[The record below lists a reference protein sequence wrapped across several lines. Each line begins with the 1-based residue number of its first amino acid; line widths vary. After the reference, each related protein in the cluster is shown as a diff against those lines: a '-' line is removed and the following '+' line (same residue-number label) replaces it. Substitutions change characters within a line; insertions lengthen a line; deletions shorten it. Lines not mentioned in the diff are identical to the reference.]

1 MDSVQKRFI
10 KYVSLNIFGMIGL
23 SCYILADTFFVAKGI
38 GADGLA
44 ALNIALPIYNVV
56 NGIGL
61 MLGMGGAT
69 RFAILKGE
77 GQTEHAG
84 GIFTQT
90 LYAVFL
96 CSIVFLLVDG
106 FFSSQIATWMGANG
120 EIYDM
125 TLIYLQVVL
134 AFSPAFLLNN
144 VLNCFVRND
153 GNPNLAMAA
162 MLFGSL
168 GNIVL
173 DYLFIFPLQMGML
186 GAVLATGMAP
196 LMGILLLS
204 THFIRHKSTFK
215 IKKQRPVI
223 MDMLRNA
230 RLGIASLITELS
242 SGTVILIFNILIL
255 GISGNMGV
263 AAYGVIANIAL
274 VVLAIFTGVAHG
286 IQPIISDHF
295 GRGESQAVNR
305 VYRYA
310 LCLCIALAVGIYVFS
325 FWQADAMVA
334 LFNSDGDPQ
343 LQQIAN
349 EGIKIYFVGFLFA
362 GINLITAM
370 YFSAIGTT
378 KPSFLIAIL
387 RGFVVMIPAAVLL
400 SSFAQMVGI
409 WLAFPITEAIVCVVG
424 QLIRRASLKE
434 QAAHWSVV

>member
-1 MDSVQKRFI
+1 
-10 KYVSLNIFGMIGL
+10 
-23 SCYILADTFFVAKGI
+23 
-38 GADGLA
+38 
-44 ALNIALPIYNVV
+44 
-56 NGIGL
+56 
-61 MLGMGGAT
+61 
-69 RFAILKGE
+69 
-77 GQTEHAG
+77 
-84 GIFTQT
+84 
-90 LYAVFL
+90 
-96 CSIVFLLVDG
+96 
-106 FFSSQIATWMGANG
+106 
-120 EIYDM
+120 
-125 TLIYLQVVL
+125 
-134 AFSPAFLLNN
+134 
-144 VLNCFVRND
+144 
-153 GNPNLAMAA
+153 
-162 MLFGSL
+162 
-168 GNIVL
+168 
-173 DYLFIFPLQMGML
+173 
-186 GAVLATGMAP
+186 
-196 LMGILLLS
+196 
-204 THFIRHKSTFK
+204 
-215 IKKQRPVI
+215 

-370 YFSAIGTT
+370 YFSAIGTA

>member
-1 MDSVQKRFI
+1 
-10 KYVSLNIFGMIGL
+10 
-23 SCYILADTFFVAKGI
+23 
-38 GADGLA
+38 
-44 ALNIALPIYNVV
+44 
-56 NGIGL
+56 
-61 MLGMGGAT
+61 
-69 RFAILKGE
+69 
-77 GQTEHAG
+77 
-84 GIFTQT
+84 
-90 LYAVFL
+90 
-96 CSIVFLLVDG
+96 
-106 FFSSQIATWMGANG
+106 
-120 EIYDM
+120 
-125 TLIYLQVVL
+125 
-134 AFSPAFLLNN
+134 
-144 VLNCFVRND
+144 
-153 GNPNLAMAA
+153 
-162 MLFGSL
+162 
-168 GNIVL
+168 
-173 DYLFIFPLQMGML
+173 
-186 GAVLATGMAP
+186 
-196 LMGILLLS
+196 
-204 THFIRHKSTFK
+204 
-215 IKKQRPVI
+215 

-295 GRGESQAVNR
+295 GRESPRRSTEFTGMRCACVSLWQWEFM
-305 VYRYA
+305 Y
-310 LCLCIALAVGIYVFS
+310 FPS
-325 FWQADAMVA
+325 WQADAMVA

-370 YFSAIGTT
+370 YFSAIGTA

>member
-310 LCLCIALAVGIYVFS
+310 LCLCIALAV
-325 FWQADAMVA
+325 
-334 LFNSDGDPQ
+334 
-343 LQQIAN
+343 
-349 EGIKIYFVGFLFA
+349 
-362 GINLITAM
+362 
-370 YFSAIGTT
+370 
-378 KPSFLIAIL
+378 
-387 RGFVVMIPAAVLL
+387 
-400 SSFAQMVGI
+400 
-409 WLAFPITEAIVCVVG
+409 
-424 QLIRRASLKE
+424 
-434 QAAHWSVV
+434 